1 MTQTRRF
8 GTFAEIVALLFAAA
22 WIQAQAMGE
31 IRGTL
36 KDPTGAGISGATVKA
51 TDAGGAVF
59 EATSGAGGDFVLPA
73 LPPGAYTLSITA
85 PGFETASRHV
95 EVTAG
100 GSTTTDFELS
110 LAGVR
115 EDVQVSSATRYER
128 PLADVPIS
136 VSVVE
141 REEIR
146 MTPGRSIDDVLRNV
160 ASVQLQG
167 DSADTVFPIVP
178 SIAMRGLGV
187 GDTADRS
194 LVLLDGLPINGGF
207 FGQVLWNRVPKETIE
222 RAEVVRGASSS
233 LFGSFAE
240 GGVVDIVSRIPEGR
254 EGVGYVQYGENDRFQ
269 ADVSVGDRFTGGRGY
284 GSLQAQYY
292 STDGFHRVPEEE
304 IRPID
309 ERQAVELFQVG
320 GSVGFALSETARA
333 FVRGSFLDQEQ
344 DGDLQLSE
352 TSAKYG
358 SAAGGVDFDL
368 AAGSRIALRAFWGDE
383 SYRVHNVT
391 IVSDEETFVANPHH
405 TTSTDFGGSAQ
416 WTKTAAATLAALTFG
431 LDFRR
436 VDGVDDQQVFNEPG
450 VLSETIVGG
459 GLQTSLGAFGEAS
472 LKPTDRLE
480 ILLGLRFDHFQETDG
495 RRTINGVEETFEDR
509 DLETVSPRVA
519 ARYRISPTVAARGT
533 YYEGFRA
540 PTLAE
545 RYRSFESPTFRGLS
559 NPFLEEEKLRG
570 GDVGVDLRLGAL
582 TAQINGF
589 YNRMENFVGSAEVG
603 FENGKFTVQ
612 TANVAETRAA
622 GLELIASV
630 RPSPQW
636 SVAVNYTYTDAVV
649 TEGELEGNFV
659 EGTPE
664 NAFSAAISFSPSAA
678 ITISPSV
685 RGISDTYQDITNEA
699 LQDARVLVDLYAS
712 WQLHPNI
719 AVIFL
724 GENLF
729 DEEYIAGGFGESL
742 GAPRQL
748 SGAVRVGF

>member
-8 GTFAEIVALLFAAA
+8 GTFTEIVALLFAAA

-59 EATSGAGGDFVLPA
+59 EATSGAGGGFVLPA

-85 PGFETASRHV
+85 PGFETASRRV

-100 GSTTTDFELS
+100 GSTATDFELS

-115 EDVQVSSATRYER
+115 EDVQVRSATRYER
-128 PLADVPIS
+128 PLADVPVS
-136 VSVVE
+136 VSVVT
-141 REEIR
+141 REEIQR
-146 MTPGRSIDDVLRNV
+146 TPGRSIDDVLRNV

-167 DSADTVFPIVP
+167 DSADAVFPLQP

-194 LVLLDGLPINGGF
+194 LVLLDGLPLNGGF

-240 GGVVDIVSRIPEGR
+240 GGVVDIATRIPDGR

-269 ADVSVGDRFTGGRGY
+269 ADVSVGDRFSGGRGH
-284 GSLQAQYY
+284 GSLHAQYY
-292 STDGFHRVPEEE
+292 STDGFYRVPEEE

-309 ERQAVELFQVG
+309 ERQAAELYQVG
-320 GSVGFALSETARA
+320 GNAGFAISETVRG

-344 DGDLQLSE
+344 DGDLQLAE

-368 AAGSRIALRAFWGDE
+368 APGQRLALRAFWGDE

-416 WTKTAAATLAALTFG
+416 WTKTAVATLSALTFG

-436 VDGVDDQQVFNEPG
+436 VDGVDDQQVLNEPG
-450 VLSETIVGG
+450 MVSEHIVGG
-459 GLQTSLGAFGEAS
+459 GVQTSLGAFGEAS

-480 ILLGLRFDHFQETDG
+480 ILLGLRFDRFEETDG
-495 RRTINGVEETFEDR
+495 RRTINGVEETFENR
-509 DLETVSPRVA
+509 DLDTISPRLA
-519 ARYRISPTVAARGT
+519 ARYRVSPALAARAT

-570 GDVGVDLRLGAL
+570 GDVGVDLQLGAL
-582 TAQINGF
+582 SAQINGF

-612 TANVAETRAA
+612 TANVAETRAT
-622 GLELIASV
+622 GLELIANV

-636 SVAVNYTYTDAVV
+636 NVTVNYTYTDAVV
-649 TEGELEGNFV
+649 TDGELEGNVV
-659 EGTPE
+659 EGAPR
-664 NAFSAAISFSPSAA
+664 NAFSAAISWAPTAT

-685 RGISDTYQDITNEA
+685 RAVGDTYQDITNEA
-699 LQDARVLVDLYAS
+699 LQDARVLVDLFAS
-712 WQLHPNI
+712 WQAHPNL
-719 AVIFL
+719 ALIFL

-729 DEEYIAGGFGESL
+729 DEEYVADGFGGSL
-742 GAPRQL
+742 GAPRQI